1 MSRVS
6 AAVLA
11 VLALGACGRGG
22 GGAKATAGGD
32 KGAAER
38 INVKQSDFP
47 SGWTS
52 SPHAASAE
60 EQAVVRQ
67 FTECLGVPDVGS
79 HTIADVHSPD
89 FAQGQTTTASSEVR
103 VVRTDAD
110 ASADLAAFQSGKG
123 PDCFRQTVERALPG
137 RLPQGAT
144 TSNLSARQLEF
155 PTLKDGTAAYQVSL
169 TVSLGGGISL
179 PVYADLIVFRAGTAE
194 VTLNA
199 LNTGSPFAADL
210 EKTLAMKMADRA
222 R

>member
-1 MSRVS
+1 VRRAGAASV
-6 AAVLA
+6 AVL
-11 VLALGACGRGG
+11 VLGACGGG
-22 GGAKATAGGD
+22 GGGTKPPAGGD

-38 INVKQSDFP
+38 INLEQSDFP

-52 SPHAASAE
+52 SAHAASAE

-67 FTECLGVPDVGS
+67 FTECLGLPDAAS
-79 HTIADVHSPD
+79 HTAADVHSPD

-103 VVRTDAD
+103 FVRTDAD
-110 ASADLAAFQSGKG
+110 ASAGLAAFQSSKG
-123 PDCFRQTVERALPG
+123 PDCFRQTVDRALPG

-179 PVYADLIVFRAGTAE
+179 PVYADLIFFRAGRAE

-199 LNTGSPFAADL
+199 LNTGSPFSADL
-210 EKTLAMKMADRA
+210 EKTLAGKMADRT
-222 R
+222 